1 MIDEENKALERLS
14 LLASKAK
21 INGLGL
27 DIDKIVETVIGPDY
41 DSEFELFVRIALESN
56 KNEMT
61 LQEIVSG
68 ILKLRDW
75 KIALT

>member
-21 INGLGL
+21 INGL

-75 KIALT
+75 QIALT